1 MATNHRQ
8 HHHRPADHPGT
19 TPPRHR
25 PCRKARLI
33 LQSVRYVTLD
43 QDHEEAALAAFAN
56 LLAPYTDQRDR
67 EAA

>member
-1 MATNHRQ
+1 MPAHHQRHRSCGAQ
-8 HHHRPADHPGT
+8 AAVSSRG
-19 TPPRHR
+19 R
-25 PCRKARLI
+25 PCRTPVLT